1 MTAAISP
8 NLVQDLQQV
17 FGADFMRHAYLAA
30 TGVAAASGVIGY
42 FLVLRNQLFTGD
54 ALSHVAFAG
63 ALAAAVLGADPLI
76 GVFASTVLIAVAMG
90 ALGGRARARDVVIG
104 TVFAWI
110 LGLGALLLSI
120 YTSERSAG
128 NGTIGVRTLFGSI
141 FGVDL
146 HVALVVA
153 GVGAAVVLILA
164 AVGRPLLF
172 ASVDQEAAAAR
183 GVPVRGL
190 SLCFIALVAVTVA
203 ESVQAVGALLV
214 FGLLVTPAVT
224 ARAITT
230 RPYAAMALSA
240 GLALLAAWAGLFA
253 AFYTALPPSF
263 LIVAIT
269 TGAYAA
275 ALTGRRLRRRRQ
287 GFTHPWPLPG

>member
-1 MTAAISP
+1 MTTPVSL
-8 NLVQDLQQV
+8 NLIQDLQRV
-17 FGADFMRHAYLAA
+17 FTPDFMRHAYLAV

-42 FLVLRNQLFTGD
+42 FLVLRNQVFTGD

-76 GVFASTVLIAVAMG
+76 GVFASTVLVALGMG

-104 TVFAWI
+104 TVFAWV
-110 LGLGALLLSI
+110 LGLGALLLSL

-128 NGTIGVRTLFGSI
+128 NGVIGVRTLFGSI
-141 FGVDL
+141 LGIDL

-153 GVGAAVVLILA
+153 AVGAAVILA
-164 AVGRPLLF
+164 LAVIARPLLF
-172 ASVDQEAAAAR
+172 ASVDYEAAAAR
-183 GVPVRGL
+183 GVPVRAL
-190 SLCFIALVAVTVA
+190 SLGFIALVAVTVA

-214 FGLLVTPAVT
+214 FGLLITPAVT
-224 ARAITT
+224 AQLITARPFRA
-230 RPYAAMALSA
+230 MLLSS

-253 AFYTALPPSF
+253 AFYTSLPASF

-269 TGAYAA
+269 TGIYAS
-275 ALTGRRLRRRRQ
+275 ALGGRGLRRRLHGSTQ
-287 GFTHPWPLPG
+287 S

>member
-1 MTAAISP
+1 LTGVISP

-30 TGVAAASGVIGY
+30 TGVAAASGVVGY
-42 FLVLRNQLFTGD
+42 FLVLRNQVFTGD

-76 GVFASTVLIAVAMG
+76 GVFASTVLIALGMG

-110 LGLGALLLSI
+110 LGLGALFLSV

-128 NGTIGVRTLFGSI
+128 NGIIGVRALFGSI
-141 FGVDL
+141 LGIDL
-146 HVALVVA
+146 QAALAVAA
-153 GVGAAVVLILA
+153 VGAAVLLVLA

-183 GVPVRGL
+183 GVPVSAL
-190 SLCFIALVAVTVA
+190 SLCFIALVALTVA

-214 FGLLVTPAVT
+214 FGLLVAPAVT
-224 ARAITT
+224 AQVVTS
-230 RPYAAMALSA
+230 RPYLGMAISA
-240 GLALLAAWAGLFA
+240 GLALLAAWAGLFI
-253 AFYTALPPSF
+253 AFYTSLPPSF
-263 LIVAIT
+263 TIVAIT
-269 TGAYAA
+269 SGAYVL
-275 ALTGRRLRRRRQ
+275 ALALERKPRLSIKIRR
-287 GFTHPWPLPG
+287 

>member
-1 MTAAISP
+1 M
-8 NLVQDLQQV
+8 
-17 FGADFMRHAYLAA
+17 
-30 TGVAAASGVIGY
+30 
-42 FLVLRNQLFTGD
+42 
-54 ALSHVAFAG
+54 
-63 ALAAAVLGADPLI
+63 
-76 GVFASTVLIAVAMG
+76 
-90 ALGGRARARDVVIG
+90 
-104 TVFAWI
+104 
-110 LGLGALLLSI
+110 
-120 YTSERSAG
+120 
-128 NGTIGVRTLFGSI
+128 
-141 FGVDL
+141 
-146 HVALVVA
+146 
-153 GVGAAVVLILA
+153 VLILA

-230 RPYAAMALSA
+230 RPYPAMALSA

-275 ALTGRRLRRRRQ
+275 ALTGQRLRRRQ
-287 GFTHPWPLPG
+287 GLTHPWLLPG